1 MAKKLDKI
9 LVIDVEA
16 TCWEEKTPPLGQESE
31 IIEIGLCVLNVE
43 TGEREEKE
51 SILIKPERS
60 TVSDFC
66 TELTTLTAEDLKYGL
81 SFRDACKLLK
91 TKYLSQDRIFAS
103 FGDYDRRQFER
114 QCASF
119 KVGYPFGTTHL
130 NVKNLAALHL
140 GLSIEAGMPTV
151 LAKMKLPLEGTHH
164 RGGDDAWNI
173 AAILA
178 ELMKEL
184 KKK

>member
-16 TCWEEKTPPLGQESE
+16 TCWENNPPIGQESE
-31 IIEIGLCVLNVE
+31 IIEIGLCVLNAK

-66 TELTTLTAEDLKYGL
+66 TELTTLTADDLKYGL

-130 NVKNLAALHL
+130 NVKNLAALYL
-140 GLSIEAGMPTV
+140 DLPNEAGMSVV
-151 LAKMKLPLEGTHH
+151 LEKMNLPLVGTHH
-164 RGGDDAWNI
+164 RGIDDAWNI

-178 ELMKEL
+178 ELMKNL
-184 KKK
+184 RKK